1 MGAAASGTAAAAAS
15 GAQYRQLSAR
25 FAERGRLGV
34 DLQRTL
40 APEGNAVA
48 PEELPAQLLF
58 VHAGQTDVKEVHWHA
73 QIPGMLATTA
83 ADCFNLFKPA
93 NV

>member
-1 MGAAASGTAAAAAS
+1 MQIAVWDLA
-15 GAQYRQLSAR
+15 L
-25 FAERGRLGV
+25 ER
-34 DLQRTL
+34 DPEEEQAL

-48 PEELPAQLLF
+48 QEEIPAQLLF
-58 VHAGQTDVKEVHWHA
+58 VHAGQTDIKEAHWHA
-73 QIPGMLATTA
+73 QIPGMIGSTA